1 MNNGLTYHPDFK
13 VLEMKNREIV
23 YWEHFGKMDD
33 PEYVDKVVRKL
44 NAYTQNGIFPGK
56 NLIVTFENSKRP
68 LNLKSINLMI
78 EQYLS

>member
-1 MNNGLTYHPDFK
+1 
-13 VLEMKNREIV
+13 
-23 YWEHFGKMDD
+23 MDD

-44 NAYTQNGIFPGK
+44 NAYAQNGIFPGK

-68 LNLKSINLMI
+68 LNIKMINLMI